1 MKKVFAFLSVFALTI
16 AFVGF
21 GAKSANAAGEL
32 ITEDPTLNENQIPM
46 YIMDSIYTTFPAYYD
61 YATAGDQKWPGAA
74 RMYPWNETRFNC
86 KLIDEEGNF
95 TGKEYSVYFS
105 GGLKA
110 TDAGAGVNLLF
121 YK

>member
-61 YATAGDQKWPGAA
+61 YATAGDQNGQVLLVCILG
-74 RMYPWNETRFNC
+74 M
-86 KLIDEEGNF
+86 KLDS
-95 TGKEYSVYFS
+95 T
-105 GGLKA
+105 
-110 TDAGAGVNLLF
+110 VN
-121 YK
+121 